1 MPGPGVGTLGLE
13 MSKCQLLP
21 LRSSESKK
29 QDGPVQRRSKGDCG
43 SWAPQEAD
51 AETELSMQGAL
62 GSTCMAG
69 TERKQ
74 DGQKEM

>member
-13 MSKCQLLP
+13 INKCQLLP

-29 QDGPVQRRSKGDCG
+29 QDCPVQRRSKGDCG
-43 SWAPQEAD
+43 SWASQKAD
-51 AETELSMQGAL
+51 SETELSMQGAL
-62 GSTCMAG
+62 GSSSMEG

-74 DGQKEM
+74 GGQKET